1 MSRGMVIEYFPV
13 GSLMLFI
20 LPQVF
25 LGGAAV
31 PERVVT
37 GDPHGQR
44 SAIGE
49 KPVAAWIRGRVRAVT
64 KVPTMSASLA
74 CGSGPIAAKCSSCA
88 RSDHLRAAGATDL
101 PPGTIPAMECR
112 AHSRLGRHAQD

>member
-25 LGGAAV
+25 FGAAAV
-31 PERVVT
+31 PDRAAT

-44 SAIGE
+44 PAIGG
-49 KPVAAWIRGRVRAVT
+49 KPVAAWIRGRVHAVT
-64 KVPTMSASLA
+64 KGPVEELLAVPGLDYPT
-74 CGSGPIAAKCSSCA
+74 
-88 RSDHLRAAGATDL
+88 
-101 PPGTIPAMECR
+101 
-112 AHSRLGRHAQD
+112 

>member
-25 LGGAAV
+25 LGGTAV
-31 PERVVT
+31 PDRAVT

-44 SAIGE
+44 SALGE
-49 KPVAAWIRGRVRAVT
+49 KPVAAWIRGAFAPSRKWPRRRPVRHA
-64 KVPTMSASLA
+64 
-74 CGSGPIAAKCSSCA
+74 GPA
-88 RSDHLRAAGATDL
+88 RSPRSAPHVLDPTPFAL
-101 PPGTIPAMECR
+101 PAPLLCHPR
-112 AHSRLGRHAQD
+112 PPP